1 MKLRGDFFLGKIKLK
16 LRGNFTL
23 RQLRPYGVQSALYGL
38 FVVLGVVFTMAT
50 ALSVADFLR
59 ILFGSGD
66 EVPVATGNLVA
77 LWLDRLYVWLISF
90 GQLNALLL
98 FSGIIFVL
106 YALKNVFSYLSA
118 IEISIIRIG
127 VVRNLRNRMFH
138 KAMHLPMSYYDHHRK
153 GDVMA
158 RFTSDIVEY
167 EEGILGSIQ
176 LILTSSISMILYLF
190 MLFYINVKLTLFVL
204 CMLPLVALVIS
215 GISHRLKRSSKIV
228 QEMNSYLVSLTD
240 ETIGGLKVIKSY
252 TAIDFSNRRFRSS
265 NREYTRRRTLMLRR
279 IDAAS
284 PVSDFL
290 GNTIVIGILLFGA
303 WLVFNGDQGL
313 TSELFISYVMLFV
326 LMIPP
331 AKDFSTGISQI
342 KKGHA
347 CAERI
352 EAFLYREEEEP
363 DTLLCPEPH
372 VTPQESPDHL
382 PVHPDVEFRH
392 VSFSYNPGTPVLDD
406 VSFEVPRGTTLA
418 LVGSS
423 GSGKST
429 IADLLCRMYN
439 CTQGQIF
446 LKGENILAMPLARL
460 RSRIGVV
467 AQDTLLFNDS
477 VAANIAFGTP
487 KASRADIEKA
497 ARDAQA
503 HDFIMALPKGYDTSL
518 GEGGSLLSGGQRQR
532 ISIARALL
540 HNPDLLIFDEATS
553 ALDTESERQLQSTL
567 NEVLRD
573 RSAIVIAH
581 RLSTIAGADCILVLD
596 HGRIVERGTHAEL
609 MALNGRYAQLVALQS
624 F

>member
-1 MKLRGDFFLGKIKLK
+1 MSLRD
-16 LRGNFTL
+16 NFTL
-23 RQLRPYGVQSALYGL
+23 HQLKPYSGQSALYGL
-38 FVVLGVVFTMAT
+38 FVVLSVLFTMAT
-50 ALSVADFLR
+50 ALSVADFLK
-59 ILFGSGD
+59 ILFGTGEDIPTAS
-66 EVPVATGNLVA
+66 GNLVA
-77 LWLDRLYVWLISF
+77 MALDRLYAWLISF

-106 YALKNVFSYLSA
+106 YSLKNVFSYLSA

-127 VVRNLRNRMFH
+127 IVRNLRNRMFH
-138 KAMHLPMSYYDHHRK
+138 KAMRLPMSYYDHHRK

-158 RFTSDIVEY
+158 RFTSDMVEY

-176 LILTSSISMILYLF
+176 MLLTSVISMTLYLF

-252 TAIDFSNRRFRSS
+252 TAIDFSNRRFRAS

-303 WLVFNGDQGL
+303 WLVFSGDQGL

-331 AKDFSTGISQI
+331 AKDFSTGLSQI
-342 KKGHA
+342 KKGRA
-347 CAERI
+347 CSDRI
-352 EAFLYREEEEP
+352 NAFLNEPSEP
-363 DTLLCPEPH
+363 DVIREAEDKNLNL
-372 VTPQESPDHL
+372 ESPTVSL
-382 PVHPDVEFRH
+382 RH
-392 VSFSYNPGTPVLDD
+392 VSFSYNEGVPVLEDISFD
-406 VSFEVPRGTTLA
+406 VPCGTTLA

-429 IADLLCRMYN
+429 IADLLCRFYP
-439 CTQGQIF
+439 CAQG
-446 LKGENILAMPLARL
+446 EILLGGIDINSMSLTAL

-467 AQDTLLFNDS
+467 AQDTLLFNDT
-477 VAANIAFGTP
+477 VAANIAFGCP
-487 KASRADIEKA
+487 GASRHDVEQA
-497 ARDAQA
+497 ARAAQA
-503 HDFIMALPKGYDTSL
+503 HDFIAALPKGYDTSL
-518 GEGGSLLSGGQRQR
+518 GEGGNLLSGGQRQR

-540 HNPDLLIFDEATS
+540 RNPDLLILDEATS
-553 ALDTESERQLQSTL
+553 ALDTESERLLQATL
-567 NEVLRD
+567 DEVLRH

-581 RLSTIAGADCILVLD
+581 RLSTVVNADCIVVLD
-596 HGRIVERGTHAEL
+596 HGRVVERGTHSEL
-609 MALNGRYAQLVALQS
+609 MALHGRYAELVALQS

>member
-1 MKLRGDFFLGKIKLK
+1 MK

-23 RQLRPYGVQSALYGL
+23 KQLKPYSAQSALYGL
-38 FVVLGVVFTMAT
+38 FMVLSVLFTMAT
-50 ALSVADFLR
+50 ALSVADFLK
-59 ILFGSGD
+59 ILFGTGD
-66 EVPVATGNLVA
+66 ATPVATGNLVA
-77 LWLDRLYVWLISF
+77 LWLDRLYSWLISF
-90 GQLNALLL
+90 GQLKALLL

-118 IEISIIRIG
+118 VEISIIRTGI
-127 VVRNLRNRMFH
+127 VRNLRNRMFH

-158 RFTSDIVEY
+158 RFTSDMVEY

-176 LILTSSISMILYLF
+176 MLLTAVIGMTLYLF

-204 CMLPLVALVIS
+204 CMLPLVAFVIS
-215 GISHRLKRSSKIV
+215 GISHKLKRSSKIV

-252 TAIDFSNRRFRSS
+252 TAIDFSNRRFRAS

-279 IDAAS
+279 IDASS

-303 WLVFNGDQGL
+303 WLVFSGDQGL

-331 AKDFSTGISQI
+331 AKDFSTGLSQI
-342 KKGHA
+342 KKGRA
-347 CAERI
+347 CADRI
-352 EAFLYREEEEP
+352 EQFLNESSEP
-363 DTLLCPEPH
+363 SEYAERFENAEPSGNLVSLRH
-372 VTPQESPDHL
+372 VT
-382 PVHPDVEFRH
+382 
-392 VSFSYNPGTPVLDD
+392 FSYNPGTPVLDD
-406 VSFEVPRGTTLA
+406 VSFDVPRGTTVA

-429 IADLLCRMYN
+429 IADLLCRFYP
-439 CTQGQIF
+439 CTQGAIM
-446 LKGENILAMPLARL
+446 LDGVNINNMPLADL

-467 AQDTLLFNDS
+467 AQDTLLFNDT
-477 VAANIAFGTP
+477 VAANIAFGCPNAT
-487 KASRADIEKA
+487 RADIEQA
-497 ARDAQA
+497 ARAAQA
-503 HDFIMALPKGYDTSL
+503 HDFIVGLAQGYDTSL

-540 HNPDLLIFDEATS
+540 RNPDLLIFDEATS
-553 ALDTESERQLQSTL
+553 ALDTESERLLQATL
-567 NEVLRD
+567 DEVLRH

-581 RLSTIAGADCILVLD
+581 RLSTVVNADCIVVLD
-596 HGRIVERGTHAEL
+596 HGRVVERGTHTQL
-609 MALNGRYAQLVALQS
+609 MTLNGRYAQLVALQS

>member
-1 MKLRGDFFLGKIKLK
+1 MSLRDNFSLHQLK
-16 LRGNFTL
+16 
-23 RQLRPYGVQSALYGL
+23 PYSGQSALYGL
-38 FVVLGVVFTMAT
+38 FVVLSVLFTMAT
-50 ALSVADFLR
+50 ALSVADFLK
-59 ILFGSGD
+59 ILFGTGEDIPTAS
-66 EVPVATGNLVA
+66 GNLVA
-77 LWLDRLYVWLISF
+77 MALDRLYAWLISF

-106 YALKNVFSYLSA
+106 YSLKNVFSYLSA

-127 VVRNLRNRMFH
+127 IVRNLRNRMFH
-138 KAMHLPMSYYDHHRK
+138 KAMRLPMSYYDHHRK

-158 RFTSDIVEY
+158 RFTSDMVEY

-176 LILTSSISMILYLF
+176 MLLTSVISMTLYLF

-252 TAIDFSNRRFRSS
+252 TAIDFSNRRFRAS

-303 WLVFNGDQGL
+303 WLVFSGDQGL

-331 AKDFSTGISQI
+331 AKDFSTGLSQI
-342 KKGHA
+342 KKGRA
-347 CAERI
+347 CSDRI
-352 EAFLYREEEEP
+352 NAFLNEPSEP
-363 DTLLCPEPH
+363 DVIREAEDKNPNL
-372 VTPQESPDHL
+372 ESPTVSL
-382 PVHPDVEFRH
+382 RH
-392 VSFSYNPGTPVLDD
+392 VSFSYNEGVPVLEDISFD
-406 VSFEVPRGTTLA
+406 VPCGTTLA

-429 IADLLCRMYN
+429 IADLLCRFYP
-439 CTQGQIF
+439 CTQG
-446 LKGENILAMPLARL
+446 EILLGGIDINSMSLTAL

-467 AQDTLLFNDS
+467 AQDTLLFNDT
-477 VAANIAFGTP
+477 VAANIAFGCP
-487 KASRADIEKA
+487 GASRHDVEQA
-497 ARDAQA
+497 ARAAQA
-503 HDFIMALPKGYDTSL
+503 HDFIAALPKGYDTSL
-518 GEGGSLLSGGQRQR
+518 GEGGNLLSGGQRQR

-540 HNPDLLIFDEATS
+540 RNPDLLILDEATS
-553 ALDTESERQLQSTL
+553 ALDTESERLLQATL
-567 NEVLRD
+567 DAVLRH
-573 RSAIVIAH
+573 RSAFVIAH
-581 RLSTIAGADCILVLD
+581 RLSTVVNADCIVVLD
-596 HGRIVERGTHAEL
+596 HGRVVERGTHSEL
-609 MALNGRYAQLVALQS
+609 MALHGRYAELVALQS

>member
-1 MKLRGDFFLGKIKLK
+1 MK

-23 RQLRPYGVQSALYGL
+23 RQLKPYGAQCALYGL

-50 ALSVADFLR
+50 ALSVADFLK
-59 ILFGSGD
+59 ILFGTGD
-66 EVPVATGNLVA
+66 ATPVASGNLVA
-77 LWLDRLYVWLISF
+77 VALDRLYTWLISF

-118 IEISIIRIG
+118 LQISVIRIS
-127 VVRNLRNRMFH
+127 VVRKLRNRMFR
-138 KAMHLPMSYYDHHRK
+138 KAMHLPMSYYDNHRK

-158 RFTSDIVEY
+158 RFTSDMVEY
-167 EEGILGSIQ
+167 EEGILGSLQ
-176 LILTSSISMILYLF
+176 MLLMAVISMTLYLF

-215 GISHRLKRSSKIV
+215 GISRRLKRSSKIV

-252 TAIDFSNRRFRSS
+252 TAIDFSNRRFRHY

-303 WLVFNGDQGL
+303 WLVFSGDQGL

-331 AKDFSTGISQI
+331 AKDFSTGLSQI
-342 KKGHA
+342 KKGRA
-347 CAERI
+347 CADRI
-352 EAFLYREEEEP
+352 EAFLNEDSEP
-363 DTLLCPEPH
+363 DTC
-372 VTPQESPDHL
+372 VVNSTSDNSPTSPSCSVSL
-382 PVHPDVEFRH
+382 RH
-392 VSFSYNPGTPVLDD
+392 VNFSYTPDIQVLNDICID
-406 VSFEVPRGTTLA
+406 VPRGTTLA

-429 IADLLCRMYN
+429 IADLLCRFYP
-439 CTQGQIF
+439 CTDGQIF
-446 LKGENILAMPLARL
+446 LEGVDIATMPLATL
-460 RSRIGVV
+460 RARIGVV
-467 AQDTLLFNDS
+467 AQDTLLFNDT
-477 VAANIAFGTP
+477 VAANIAFGRPDAT
-487 KASRADIEKA
+487 RAEIEKA

-503 HDFIMALPKGYDTSL
+503 HDFIMSLSEGYDTSL

-540 HNPDLLIFDEATS
+540 RNPDLLILDEATS
-553 ALDTESERQLQSTL
+553 ALDTESERLLQATL
-567 NEVLRD
+567 NDVLRD
-573 RSAIVIAH
+573 RTAIVIAH
-581 RLSTIAGADCILVLD
+581 RLSTIAGADCIVVLD

-609 MALNGRYAQLVALQS
+609 MALHGRYAELVALQS

>member
-1 MKLRGDFFLGKIKLK
+1 MSLRD
-16 LRGNFTL
+16 NFTL
-23 RQLRPYGVQSALYGL
+23 HQLKPYSGQSALYGL
-38 FVVLGVVFTMAT
+38 FVVLSVLFTMAT
-50 ALSVADFLR
+50 ALSVADFLK
-59 ILFGSGD
+59 ILFGTGED
-66 EVPVATGNLVA
+66 VPTASGNLVA
-77 LWLDRLYVWLISF
+77 MALDRLYAWLISF

-106 YALKNVFSYLSA
+106 YSLKNVFSYLSA

-127 VVRNLRNRMFH
+127 IVRNLRNRMFH
-138 KAMHLPMSYYDHHRK
+138 KAMRLPMSYYDHHRK

-158 RFTSDIVEY
+158 RFTSDMVEY

-176 LILTSSISMILYLF
+176 MLLTSVISMTLYLF
-190 MLFYINVKLTLFVL
+190 MLFYINVKLTLLVL

-252 TAIDFSNRRFRSS
+252 TAIDFSNRRFRAS

-303 WLVFNGDQGL
+303 WLVFSGDQGL

-331 AKDFSTGISQI
+331 AKDFSTGLSQI
-342 KKGHA
+342 KKGRA
-347 CAERI
+347 CSDRI
-352 EAFLYREEEEP
+352 NAFLNEPSEP
-363 DTLLCPEPH
+363 DVIREAEDKNPNL
-372 VTPQESPDHL
+372 ESPTVSL
-382 PVHPDVEFRH
+382 RH
-392 VSFSYNPGTPVLDD
+392 VSFSYNEGVPVLEDISFD
-406 VSFEVPRGTTLA
+406 VPCGTTLA

-429 IADLLCRMYN
+429 IADLLCRFYP
-439 CTQGQIF
+439 CTQG
-446 LKGENILAMPLARL
+446 EILLGGIDINSMSLTAL

-467 AQDTLLFNDS
+467 AQDTLLFNDT
-477 VAANIAFGTP
+477 VAANIAFGCP
-487 KASRADIEKA
+487 GASRHDVEQA
-497 ARDAQA
+497 ARAAQA
-503 HDFIMALPKGYDTSL
+503 HDFIAALPKGYDTSL
-518 GEGGSLLSGGQRQR
+518 GEGGNLLSGGQRQR

-540 HNPDLLIFDEATS
+540 RNPDLLILDEATS
-553 ALDTESERQLQSTL
+553 ALDTESERLLQATL
-567 NEVLRD
+567 DEVLRH

-581 RLSTIAGADCILVLD
+581 RLSTVVNADCIVVLD
-596 HGRIVERGTHAEL
+596 HGRVVERGTHSEL
-609 MALNGRYAQLVALQS
+609 MALHGRYAELVALQS

>member
-1 MKLRGDFFLGKIKLK
+1 MSLRD
-16 LRGNFTL
+16 NFTL
-23 RQLRPYGVQSALYGL
+23 HQLKPYSGQSALYGL
-38 FVVLGVVFTMAT
+38 FVVLSVLFTMAT
-50 ALSVADFLR
+50 ALSVADFLK
-59 ILFGSGD
+59 ILFGTGEDIPTAS
-66 EVPVATGNLVA
+66 GNLVA
-77 LWLDRLYVWLISF
+77 MALDRLYAWLISF

-106 YALKNVFSYLSA
+106 YSLKNVFSYLSA

-127 VVRNLRNRMFH
+127 IVRNLRNRMFH
-138 KAMHLPMSYYDHHRK
+138 KAMRLPMSYYDHHRK

-158 RFTSDIVEY
+158 RFTSDMVEY

-176 LILTSSISMILYLF
+176 MLLTSVISMTLYLF

-252 TAIDFSNRRFRSS
+252 TAIDFSNRRFRAS

-303 WLVFNGDQGL
+303 WLVFSGDQGL

-331 AKDFSTGISQI
+331 AKDFSTGLSQI
-342 KKGHA
+342 KKGRA
-347 CAERI
+347 CSDRI
-352 EAFLYREEEEP
+352 NAFLNEPSEP
-363 DTLLCPEPH
+363 DVIRETEDKNPNL
-372 VTPQESPDHL
+372 ESPTVSL
-382 PVHPDVEFRH
+382 RH
-392 VSFSYNPGTPVLDD
+392 VSFSYNEGVPVLEDISFD
-406 VSFEVPRGTTLA
+406 VPCGTTLA

-429 IADLLCRMYN
+429 IADLLCRFYP
-439 CTQGQIF
+439 CTQG
-446 LKGENILAMPLARL
+446 EILLGGIDINSMSLTAL

-467 AQDTLLFNDS
+467 AQDTLLFNDT
-477 VAANIAFGTP
+477 VAANIAFGCP
-487 KASRADIEKA
+487 GASRHDVEQA
-497 ARDAQA
+497 ARAAQA
-503 HDFIMALPKGYDTSL
+503 HDFIAALPKGYDTSL
-518 GEGGSLLSGGQRQR
+518 GEGGNLLSGGQRQR

-540 HNPDLLIFDEATS
+540 RNPDLLILDEATS
-553 ALDTESERQLQSTL
+553 ALDTESERLLQATL
-567 NEVLRD
+567 DEVLRH

-581 RLSTIAGADCILVLD
+581 RLSTVVNADCIVVLD
-596 HGRIVERGTHAEL
+596 HGRVVERGTHSEL
-609 MALNGRYAQLVALQS
+609 MALHGRYAELVALQS